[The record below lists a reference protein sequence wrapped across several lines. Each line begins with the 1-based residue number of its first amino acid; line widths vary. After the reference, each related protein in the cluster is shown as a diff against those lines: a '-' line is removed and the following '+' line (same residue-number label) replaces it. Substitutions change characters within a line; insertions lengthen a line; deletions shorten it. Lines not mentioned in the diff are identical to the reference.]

1 MTCPLQTEETYLLLD
16 YSSGR
21 LDAARTAALADH
33 MEGCPGC
40 TRFAMEQKAVWKA
53 LDEWEPAPVNMD
65 FNRRLWQRIDAAA
78 AVPWYKN
85 FGEIWKPA
93 IPLTA
98 AILVIAAGFLLDH
111 PHGTQTR
118 VPGVTV
124 QEANQVEQT
133 LDDIQLL
140 DQLDIVNSKTM

>member
-1 MTCPLQTEETYLLLD
+1 MTCPLQTEETDLLLD
-16 YSSGR
+16 YSAGR
-21 LDAARTAALADH
+21 LDATRTAALARH
-33 MEGCPGC
+33 METCPGC
-40 TRFAMEQKAVWKA
+40 VRFTTEQAAVWKA
-53 LDEWEPAPVNMD
+53 LDEWQPAPVSMD

-98 AILVIAAGFLLDH
+98 AILVIAAGFVLDH
-111 PHGTQTR
+111 PRGTQTR
-118 VPGVTV
+118 VPDVTV

-133 LDDIQLL
+133 LNDIQLL
-140 DQLDIVNSKTM
+140 DQLDVVSSKPM

>member
-1 MTCPLQTEETYLLLD
+1 MTCPLQTEETDLLLD
-16 YSSGR
+16 YSAGR
-21 LDAARTAALADH
+21 LDSARAAALARH
-33 MEGCPGC
+33 MEACQAC
-40 TRFAMEQKAVWKA
+40 AQFLTEQTAVWKA
-53 LDEWEPAPVNMD
+53 LDEWEPAPVSMD

-85 FGEIWKPA
+85 LGAIWKPA

-98 AILVIAAGFLLDH
+98 AIAVIAAGFLLDH
-111 PHGTQTR
+111 PGARPTH
-118 VPGVTV
+118 VPSVTV

-140 DQLDIVNSKTM
+140 DQLDAVNSKTM